1 MAKKNDKDSQTG
13 RGKKKSAKNA
23 DGNGDFEA
31 QLRAAISAVDIATSM
46 TSPLKK
52 SIENLLRLAAASV
65 GCDEGSVIVREGDE
79 GGLKFLVAIGQVADK
94 LMGMTIPPGKG
105 IAGFVFASGQ
115 PMAVADARQAEG
127 FYSGIDD
134 QTGYKTD
141 TLLTTP
147 LRAGEEVVGVL
158 QFVNRE
164 GEPLVNESGDSYYPP
179 FTPEEM
185 DRAAYFADAIA
196 TLVEAHEASGLV
208 ENLFQRAMDAESLM
222 AAATNGGGGAAKGRR
237 KASPVQKWL
246 QSVRAAP
253 EHKDMVGM
261 AVALREVA
269 SRGEAERQ
277 LCREVIE
284 ALERFSGKRSAT
296 SGTDGGSYFGL
307 M

>member
-1 MAKKNDKDSQTG
+1 
-13 RGKKKSAKNA
+13 
-23 DGNGDFEA
+23 
-31 QLRAAISAVDIATSM
+31 
-46 TSPLKK
+46 
-52 SIENLLRLAAASV
+52 LAAASV

-222 AAATNGGGGAAKGRR
+222 AAATNGSGGAAKGRR

-269 SRGEAERQ
+269 SRGEAERH
-277 LCREVIE
+277 LCREGPSPWCRSPSRQASRSSAAPSQRSDQPTVPDPVSRSGLPRRTNFRQQQAPSRRT
-284 ALERFSGKRSAT
+284 ALGPMSHPLVAPPVFRLRAALPPSPPLSRRT
-296 SGTDGGSYFGL
+296 
-307 M
+307 

>member
-1 MAKKNDKDSQTG
+1 MAKKNDKDSQAA
-13 RGKKKSAKNA
+13 RGKKKGAKN
-23 DGNGDFEA
+23 GNGDFEA
-31 QLRAAISAVDIATSM
+31 QLRAAISAVDVATSM

-52 SIENLLRLAAASV
+52 SIENLLRLAATSV

-115 PMAVADARQAEG
+115 PMAVSDVAQEQSFYAEVDR
-127 FYSGIDD
+127 S
-134 QTGYKTD
+134 TGYKTE

-147 LRAGEEVVGVL
+147 LRAGDEVVGVL

-164 GEPLVNESGDSYYPP
+164 GEPPYEP

-208 ENLFQRAMDAESLM
+208 ESLFQRAMDAESLM
-222 AAATNGGGGAAKGRR
+222 AAASGGNGATKGRR

-253 EHKDMVGM
+253 EHRDMVGM

-284 ALERFSGKRSAT
+284 ALERFSEKRSAT